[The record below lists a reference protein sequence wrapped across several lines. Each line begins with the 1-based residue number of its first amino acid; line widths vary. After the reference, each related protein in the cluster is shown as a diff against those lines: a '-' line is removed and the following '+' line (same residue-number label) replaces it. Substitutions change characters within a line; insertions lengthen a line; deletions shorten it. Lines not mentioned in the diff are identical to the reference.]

1 MKTPLRILY
10 VLSTLER
17 SGPVQMLSQLT
28 AHLDLGT
35 YSPSILTLSEE
46 PPRSMRDWFEGRGIP
61 VVCLSQSR
69 AAWFFTGGA
78 ALADAMRSLEPHIVH
93 SHGFRADIALSRLN
107 SKVAHCCTV
116 HNIPSEDYPRMYGA
130 FQGGLMARAHVRAF
144 RRIAAPVAVSESIGR
159 TIAAAHGLHVRV
171 IQNGINTDE
180 FTPASE
186 SERAS
191 LRTYLGLPTDAF
203 VYVTAAPLI
212 MRKDPLTIIEAFL
225 RLHEPNAYLVV
236 LGDGPLRGEC
246 ERRANNAA
254 ILMPGFREDVREWL
268 RASDAYISAS
278 LAEGLPMAV
287 LEAFA
292 CGLPVILSDIGPH
305 REAAGSS
312 IAARLF
318 RISDIDS
325 CTAAMHAAMA
335 GDSEQIRF
343 AARDR
348 VVGEYSAA
356 RMSAR
361 YQELY
366 SQLTA

>member
-1 MKTPLRILY
+1 M
-10 VLSTLER
+10 
-17 SGPVQMLSQLT
+17 QMLSQLT

-35 YSPSILTLSEE
+35 YSPTILTLSDE
-46 PPRSMRDWFEGRGIP
+46 PPRSMRGWFEGRGIP
-61 VVCLSQSR
+61 VACLSQSR
-69 AAWFFTGGA
+69 AAWFFTGGT
-78 ALADAMRSLEPHIVH
+78 ALANAIRSLDPHIVH
-93 SHGFRADIALSRLN
+93 SHGFRADIALTRFDTGA
-107 SKVAHCCTV
+107 AHCCTI

-159 TIAAAHGLHVRV
+159 TIAAEHGLNVRV

-180 FTPASE
+180 FTPASK
-186 SERAS
+186 SERAA
-191 LRTYLGLPTDAF
+191 LRTSLGLPAEAF

-212 MRKDPLTIIEAFL
+212 TRKDPLTIIEAFL
-225 RLHEPNAYLVV
+225 RLHEPDTYLVV

-246 ERRANNAA
+246 ESRARNAA
-254 ILMPGFREDVREWL
+254 IRMPGFREDVREWL

-292 CGLPVILSDIGPH
+292 CGLPVVLSDIGPH

-312 IAARLF
+312 TAARLF
-318 RISDIDS
+318 RTSDIDS
-325 CTAAMHAAMA
+325 CAAAIHAAMT
-335 GDSEQIRF
+335 GDSEQIRI

-366 SQLTA
+366 NQLTT

>member
-1 MKTPLRILY
+1 
-10 VLSTLER
+10 
-17 SGPVQMLSQLT
+17 MLSQLT
-28 AHLDLGT
+28 AHLDLET

-46 PPRSMRDWFEGRGIP
+46 PPRSMRGWFEDRGIP
-61 VVCLSQSR
+61 VTSLSMSR
-69 AAWFFTGGA
+69 AAWFFTGGGS
-78 ALADAMRSLEPHIVH
+78 LAKAIRSLDPHIVH
-93 SHGFRADIALSRLN
+93 SHGFRADTALSRLN
-107 SKVAHCCTV
+107 TGAVHCCTV

-130 FQGGLMARAHVRAF
+130 FQGGLMASAHVRAF
-144 RRIAAPVAVSESIGR
+144 RRIAVPVAVSESIGR
-159 TIAAAHGLHVRV
+159 SIAEVHGLHVRV

-186 SERAS
+186 SGRAA
-191 LRTYLGLPTDAF
+191 LRTSLGLPADAF

-212 MRKDPLTIIEAFL
+212 TRKDPLTIIEAFL
-225 RLHEPNAYLVV
+225 RLKEPHAYLVV

-246 ERRANNAA
+246 ENRAKNAA
-254 ILMPGFREDVREWL
+254 ILIPGFQENVRDWL
-268 RASDAYISAS
+268 HASDAYISAS
-278 LAEGLPMAV
+278 YAEGLPMAV

-292 CGLPVILSDIGPH
+292 CGLPAVLSDIGPH

-318 RISDIDS
+318 RTSDIDS
-325 CTAAMHAAMA
+325 CTAAMHTIMTS
-335 GDSEQIRF
+335 DSEQIRF

-356 RMSAR
+356 RMSTR